1 MGLEALRRHD
11 AQLRQRLQHQL
22 DAKGQQDEPKNLLEH
37 LQNRLRE
44 VLRNTCG
51 EQHQPQ
57 VNDQDCYRYANGE
70 ISAGTARG
78 EMASRSGSLM
88 CVGGESS
95 LGPPNTIATA
105 TTKYVTPTPTTI
117 TT

>member
-1 MGLEALRRHD
+1 MPLGLEALRRHD

-70 ISAGTARG
+70 ISAGTARV
-78 EMASRSGSLM
+78 EMSSRSSALM

-95 LGPPNTIATA
+95 LGPANSMGIAR
-105 TTKYVTPTPTTI
+105 TK
-117 TT
+117 